1 MRKEI
6 SCALAVFILISA
18 ATSSCT
24 DQGGKTADKSES
36 KIPVVEIDPKTQEL
50 NGIALA
56 NLTAIKRLSS
66 CKSLAEKIRQE
77 RIPDQTIIC
86 TVGGDS
92 INVGDYKRMFRQR
105 QTTVRQQ
112 LQINQNLKTPLL
124 ERAKREGVT
133 LTQQEKEKLLQQA
146 RDLTGQSLEKALKSQ
161 NISVEKFEDDV
172 LSMGLALKAASLG
185 IEDRLI
191 TDLIKMALIVDAGRK
206 SGLGKIAFNKYIEFK
221 HSPDYEK
228 LIEFSEQTP
237 DQLKERLLEEFM
249 MEEMIKKIIKQA
261 PLQDKDVLD
270 FYNKQKETFKHGR
283 RIRWS
288 QIVIASPTR
297 SVGPLQDIRTQVKLQ
312 RPDLKGAALE
322 KEIEKVEKKQEDK
335 ARTLLKQAQAG
346 KDFATLANENTD
358 DIPMRATRRGG
369 DMGFMSL
376 DDIKRS
382 SILGFFAPYL
392 EGMKP
397 GQVNPEL
404 LRSDFGW
411 HIVKLTA
418 DEAEGY
424 YPFNEVKDQL
434 KKELASGNEQLAVNS
449 WLAKKQNEVPIRIS
463 REFDRILAQ
472 VDPNKPTIDI
482 EPATAP
488 AATTPAETKAATTP
502 AATAPT
508 TSSPPAP
515 AATTTPAKPAATT
528 PAATTR
534 PSATTPAAQPVPTAP
549 ATKPA
554 ANTAPPA
561 SK

>member
-1 MRKEI
+1 M
-6 SCALAVFILISA
+6 
-18 ATSSCT
+18 
-24 DQGGKTADKSES
+24 QGGTADKSNTNS
-36 KIPVVEIDPKTQEL
+36 KIPVLEKLDPKAQEL
-50 NGIALA
+50 NAVALA
-56 NLTAIKRLSS
+56 NLTAMKRLSS

-112 LQINQNLKTPLL
+112 LQMNQKLKEPLL
-124 ERAKREGVT
+124 ERAKREGIT
-133 LTQQEKEKLLQQA
+133 LSQQEKEKLLQQA

-161 NISVEKFEDDV
+161 NITVEKFEEDV
-172 LSMGLALKAASLG
+172 LNMGLALKAASLG

-228 LIEFSEQTP
+228 LMEFSEQTP
-237 DQLKERLLEEFM
+237 DQLKDRLLEEFM

-261 PLQDKDVLD
+261 PLQDKDVLEW
-270 FYNKQKETFKHGR
+270 YNKQKENFKHGR

-288 QIVIASPTR
+288 QIVVAAPTR
-297 SVGPLQDIRTQVKLQ
+297 SVGLLQDIRSQVKLQ

-322 KEIEKVEKKQEDK
+322 KEIERIELGQENK
-335 ARTLLKQAQAG
+335 AKSLLKQAKDG
-346 KDFATLANENTD
+346 KDFAALANENTD
-358 DIPMRATRRGG
+358 DIPMRATKRGG

-382 SILGFFAPYL
+382 SILGFFAPTL
-392 EGMKP
+392 ESLKP
-397 GQVNPEL
+397 GEINPEL

-418 DEAEGY
+418 DEKEGY
-424 YPFNEVKDQL
+424 YSFNEVKDQL
-434 KKELASGNEQLAVNS
+434 KQELAAGNEQLAVNS
-449 WLAKKQNEVPIRIS
+449 WLAKKQQEVPIRIS

-472 VDPNKPTIDI
+472 VDPDKPTTDI
-482 EPATAP
+482 EPAAN
-488 AATTPAETKAATTP
+488 A
-502 AATAPT
+502 
-508 TSSPPAP
+508 PAP
-515 AATTTPAKPAATT
+515 AAAPAATT
-528 PAATTR
+528 PAATT
-534 PSATTPAAQPVPTAP
+534 PAATTPAATTPATTPAATAPATTPAARPAPMAP

-554 ANTAPPA
+554 ATAAPPA
-561 SK
+561 AK